1 MAIGKKTEPKY
12 AIRLA
17 NKASSKVL
25 DIERAKYPILTT
37 KTDENNKTNQ
47 NSFLFI
53 TPQYTTNKS
62 KETTVIT
69 PYTTDMLVDLE
80 PTVAQPVKEKDIPI
94 NKNININLEVF
105 SCSFSLTYSISYV
118 NHTLNYQTNA
128 LTHLSLSYYINFIKN
143 RIFSKSIPLF
153 VLIMCSVASH
163 ICYRIIFSFCTRHK
177 LYRNP

>member
-17 NKASSKVL
+17 NKASSNVL

-53 TPQYTTNKS
+53 TTQYTTNKS

-80 PTVAQPVKEKDIPI
+80 PTVAQPVKEKDIHI

-105 SCSFSLTYSISYV
+105 FMFLLPYLQ
-118 NHTLNYQTNA
+118 H
-128 LTHLSLSYYINFIKN
+128 FIC
-143 RIFSKSIPLF
+143 KSHAQLPNERF
-153 VLIMCSVASH
+153 NPSEF
-163 ICYRIIFSFCTRHK
+163 IILYK
-177 LYRNP
+177 LYQE